1 MSLVTDLFLVVAGG
15 GALWY
20 GAERFVESAVALARR
35 FGLSDVVTG
44 VVVVGI
50 GTSAPEVAVSA
61 DAALTGV
68 PDIAVGNVVGSNF
81 FNLGLILGSVALLGR
96 VRARG
101 QLLRR
106 DGLALLLST
115 VLVLGFLFD
124 RRLGRLEAVLLLVGL
139 SAYLVVLLRRS
150 SRTTPIAESAETE
163 AELDERP
170 LLVGLGLLG
179 GLALVLLGADVL
191 VRGAS
196 ALAIDAG
203 VSEWAVGVTVVAAG
217 TSSPELAAAIAAA
230 RQGRPGLSAGNVVG
244 SSTFNLLAVLG
255 VAGLIEPLSVAPNA
269 PGSLLWLTG
278 LVVLVLVLF
287 RSGHVLTRLEGALLV
302 LVALARWAVDL
313 LGVP

>member
-1 MSLVTDLFLVVAGG
+1 MSLATDLLLVVVGG

-20 GAERFVESAVALARR
+20 GADRFVESAVALAGR

-61 DAALTGV
+61 DAALRDA

-81 FNLGLILGSVALLGR
+81 FNLGVILGAVALLGQ

-106 DGLALLLST
+106 DGVALLLAT
-115 VLVLGFLFD
+115 LAVLGLLFD
-124 RRLGRLEAVLLLVGL
+124 RRLGRPEAVLLLVGL
-139 SAYLVVLLRRS
+139 AVYLVVLLRRS
-150 SRTTPIAESAETE
+150 SRTTPIAGGEGVE
-163 AELDERP
+163 AGSGGRP
-170 LLVGLGLLG
+170 LLVALGLFG

-191 VRGAS
+191 VQGAS
-196 ALAIDAG
+196 ALALDAG
-203 VSEWAVGVTVVAAG
+203 VSEWAVGITVVAAG

-255 VAGLIEPLSVAPNA
+255 VAGIVEPLSVAPSA
-269 PGSLLWLTG
+269 PGSLVWLTG

-287 RSGHVLTRLEGALLV
+287 RSGHVLTRAEGGVLV

-313 LGVP
+313 LGGA

>member
-1 MSLVTDLFLVVAGG
+1 MSLLTDVVLVVVGG

-20 GAERFVESAVALARR
+20 GAERFVESAVGLARR

-44 VVVVGI
+44 VLVVGI

-61 DAALTGV
+61 DAALTGA

-96 VRARG
+96 VRVRG

-106 DGLALLLST
+106 DGVVLLLST
-115 VLVLGFLFD
+115 LLVLGLLLD
-124 RRLGRLEAVLLLVGL
+124 RRLGRPEAVLLLVLLGGYFL
-139 SAYLVVLLRRS
+139 VLLRQS
-150 SRTTPIAESAETE
+150 GRTTPIPADE
-163 AELDERP
+163 ASGTAPGSP
-170 LLVGLGLLG
+170 LLVALGLLG

-196 ALAIDAG
+196 ALARDAG
-203 VSEWAVGVTVVAAG
+203 VSEWAVGITVVAAG
-217 TSSPELAAAIAAA
+217 TSSPEFAAALAAA
-230 RQGRPGLSAGNVVG
+230 RRGRAGLSAGNVVG

-255 VAGLIEPLSVAPNA
+255 VAGVIEPLSVAPNA
-269 PGSLLWLTG
+269 PGSLVWLSV
-278 LVVLVLVLF
+278 LVGLVLVLF
-287 RSGHVLTRLEGALLV
+287 RSGHVLTRLEGAVLV

-313 LGVP
+313 FGGP